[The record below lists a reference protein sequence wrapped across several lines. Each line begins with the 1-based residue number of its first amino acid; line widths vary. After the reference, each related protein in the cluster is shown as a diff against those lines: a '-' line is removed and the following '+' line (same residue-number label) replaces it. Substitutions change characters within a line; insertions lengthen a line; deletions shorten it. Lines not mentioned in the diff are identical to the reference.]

1 MVVAL
6 GIRLSRG
13 TGRQNIGTKV
23 WGGAA
28 GFQIPTPWAQL
39 GVGWFSRRDFAA
51 GFFAG
56 DARARAGPM
65 PGSLTMTGC
74 RVATRGLAGFGG
86 FGGFGLPLPGPS
98 QGNVTNS
105 SKTLTPSREDG

>member
-65 PGSLTMTGC
+65 PGSLTGGL
-74 RVATRGLAGFGG
+74 RVLGGLAGLVYPFQVLAKGM
-86 FGGFGLPLPGPS
+86 LPIPRKL
-98 QGNVTNS
+98 
-105 SKTLTPSREDG
+105 